1 MICWFHFLST
11 MPLTYFLYSNQFVSI
26 WNMHSHAKFPSVLKH
41 LFCVN
46 ITPRNMCLVYM
57 DIETNSSSIFI
68 YFTLVLLKWAAFMI
82 FKCSRNHREND
93 NFLHANSFVFDV
105 FSGWCCQAFGGYL
118 WILSAYFIIAKRMT
132 SHESQEPCV
141 IQIIIPRLRCF
152 GKYKNEII
160 IYHVHLQWDTLS
172 EPETGG
178 GGEFS
183 VNVSVNVFARRD
195 RCSLQNMRGH
205 CSLFFL
211 ELAAI
216 QPSLSYLYICIA
228 LNCLPTSK
236 FYSLS
241 R

>member
-1 MICWFHFLST
+1 
-11 MPLTYFLYSNQFVSI
+11 
-26 WNMHSHAKFPSVLKH
+26 
-41 LFCVN
+41 
-46 ITPRNMCLVYM
+46 
-57 DIETNSSSIFI
+57 
-68 YFTLVLLKWAAFMI
+68 
-82 FKCSRNHREND
+82 
-93 NFLHANSFVFDV
+93 
-105 FSGWCCQAFGGYL
+105 
-118 WILSAYFIIAKRMT
+118 MT

-152 GKYKNEII
+152 GKHKNEII